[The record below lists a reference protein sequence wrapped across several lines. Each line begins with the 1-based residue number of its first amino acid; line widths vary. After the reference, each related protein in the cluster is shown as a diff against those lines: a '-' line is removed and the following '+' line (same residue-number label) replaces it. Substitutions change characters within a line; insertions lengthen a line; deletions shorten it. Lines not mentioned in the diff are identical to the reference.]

1 MRKMIKNREMT
12 KNIIIVVLIGITIL
26 TSYTSINYRKKYE
39 DLQTKHLE
47 VKFKSLTDYTK
58 QKELQRKF
66 YARLPYNYLD
76 DSDVNRN
83 PIFKYNSQV
92 KSNGPKNGITRIMA
106 ARIAEAIWFTQFGDS
121 IIKCRPYSVVLDK
134 NIWIVSADNTNG
146 TVGSAYMEIDKT
158 NGRIVRYIMGK

>member
-1 MRKMIKNREMT
+1 MIKNREMT

-66 YARLPYNYLD
+66 YARLPYNY
-76 DSDVNRN
+76 SDVNRN